1 MVHRVQ
7 TSQEATV
14 DYRRMLLCTSLACG
28 LGLSACQ
35 TQPGTADDGAPS
47 SALEDLADPPAESG
61 EPSGPSLAEMMRQ
74 STDDLNQIIAMQG
87 AAGDERGGGASQSGE
102 RRPWQDRM
110 DEQVDPEPSTDDGA
124 EPLKPTG
131 PEPDEFEASD
141 GAPPPDP
148 IEQVLEHFEA
158 LSADPERA
166 FAAQLLADAVREFAD
181 RHDDGR
187 PGQQLSPMER
197 ELADTLAPLLRA
209 IAAGDRVDAPR
220 RIAEAIEDA
229 GRALP
234 DVLPIRIND
243 AALAT
248 DIYGFAA
255 YRPFGRY
262 TFLAGRSNR
271 MLLYTEPA
279 SFRTSL
285 AAEPASRGEA
295 SNPGAYEVVL
305 GLELRLF
312 NERGSMLAWRKPEE
326 RVVIRSDRPRSEIYL
341 GTVIDL
347 PASLSVGRYQL
358 KVIVRDK
365 ADNSEDERVIPIEIV
380 ADPRLTSQ
388 ATRNR

>member
-1 MVHRVQ
+1 MDHR
-7 TSQEATV
+7 
-14 DYRRMLLCTSLACG
+14 RILLCTSVSCV

-35 TQPGTADDGAPS
+35 TQPGSAGDGAPS
-47 SALEDLADPPAESG
+47 SALEDLADPPRDPAATPAG
-61 EPSGPSLAEMMRQ
+61 ETGGRSLAEMMRQ
-74 STDDLNQIIAMQG
+74 SADDLSQIIAMQG
-87 AAGDERGGGASQSGE
+87 ETPPHGSEGAGSSGE
-102 RRPWQDRM
+102 RRSWQDRM
-110 DEQVDPEPSTDDGA
+110 DEQDDAAPTVRADMEP
-124 EPLKPTG
+124 PKPSG
-131 PEPDEFEASD
+131 PDATEIETSEKT
-141 GAPPPDP
+141 PPPDP
-148 IEQVLEHFEA
+148 IQGVLEYLERQ
-158 LSADPERA
+158 STDPERA
-166 FAAQLLADAVREFAD
+166 FSAELLADAVREFAD
-181 RHDDGR
+181 RHDHGR
-187 PGQQLSPMER
+187 PGQQLSPTER
-197 ELADTLAPLLRA
+197 DLAESLAPLLQA
-209 IAAGDRVDAPR
+209 LAAGDRADAPR
-220 RIAEAIEDA
+220 RIAEAIDDVA
-229 GRALP
+229 RALP

-255 YRPFGRY
+255 YRPFERY

-326 RVVIRSDRPRSEIYL
+326 RVVIRSDRPKGEIYL

-347 PASLSVGRYQL
+347 PATLSVGRYQL

-365 ADNSEDERVIPIEIV
+365 ADDSEDERVIPIEIV
-380 ADPRLTSQ
+380 ADPRLVGRS
-388 ATRNR
+388 TRDR

>member
-1 MVHRVQ
+1 MDH
-7 TSQEATV
+7 
-14 DYRRMLLCTSLACG
+14 RRMLFCTSVFCV

-35 TQPGTADDGAPS
+35 TQPGGGGDGAPS
-47 SALEDLADPPAESG
+47 SALEDLADPPRDPATKPAS
-61 EPSGPSLAEMMRQ
+61 EPEGQSLAEMMRQ
-74 STDDLNQIIAMQG
+74 SADDLSQIIAMQG
-87 AAGDERGGGASQSGE
+87 ETPPPREDATASSGE
-102 RRPWQDRM
+102 RRSWQDRM
-110 DEQVDPEPSTDDGA
+110 DEQDEARPTVGADTEP
-124 EPLKPTG
+124 PKPSG
-131 PEPDEFEASD
+131 PEPEIETSD
-141 GAPPPDP
+141 KAPPPDP
-148 IEQVLEHFEA
+148 IEGVLEYLER

-166 FAAQLLADAVREFAD
+166 FAAELLADAVREFAD
-181 RHDDGR
+181 RHDEGR
-187 PGQQLSPMER
+187 PGQQLSPTER
-197 ELADTLAPLLRA
+197 ELAESLAPLLRA
-209 IAAGDRVDAPR
+209 LAAGDRADAPR
-220 RIAEAIEDA
+220 RIAEAIDDVA
-229 GRALP
+229 RALP

-255 YRPFGRY
+255 YRPFERY

-279 SFRTSL
+279 SFRTTL

-326 RVVIRSDRPRSEIYL
+326 RVVIRSDRPKSEIYL

-347 PASLSVGRYQL
+347 PATLSVGRYQL

-365 ADNSEDERVIPIEIV
+365 ADDSEDERVIPIEIV
-380 ADPRLTSQ
+380 ADPRLVGRS
-388 ATRNR
+388 TRNR